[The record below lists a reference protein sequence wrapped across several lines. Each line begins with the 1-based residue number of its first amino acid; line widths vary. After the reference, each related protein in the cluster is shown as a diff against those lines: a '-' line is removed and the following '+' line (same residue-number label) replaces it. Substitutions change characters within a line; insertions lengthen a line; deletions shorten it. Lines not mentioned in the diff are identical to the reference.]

1 MGEILALTWLHICV
15 LIRQFA
21 RLPTLLEPVSEWV
34 QRADTITT
42 SRGDTTPPRP
52 LPAFFCICRLA
63 NSSRTKD
70 YPICIFSWHPFS
82 KDKV

>member
-34 QRADTITT
+34 HRADTITT
-42 SRGDTTPPRP
+42 RQRDTAPPSIAR
-52 LPAFFCICRLA
+52 LFICRLA
-63 NSSRTKD
+63 NSSRSFTKHD
-70 YPICIFSWHPFS
+70 TAVF
-82 KDKV
+82 